1 MDTITPTPELL
12 RKGGHW
18 ERPSTDQKTNRVAY
32 RKLSVFESL
41 HQQGKISDGAKLASD
56 KLTRHLIGATGA
68 NVGSGDGGTDT
79 SDMVEVPSIWH
90 GQKVAEMRRVVANA
104 DQWSALVDIALEVR
118 DIEAVGRG
126 WMGCKQRGQAYI
138 AGLSLI
144 RLGLERL
151 AQHYGMDVSYHARA
165 SP

>member
-1 MDTITPTPELL
+1 MDTLAPTPELL
-12 RKGGHW
+12 SKGGHW
-18 ERPSTDQKTNRVAY
+18 ERPTTDQRTNRVAY
-32 RKLSVFESL
+32 RKLSIFESL
-41 HQQGKISDGAKLASD
+41 HQAGKLSDGAKRAAD
-56 KLTRHLIGATGA
+56 KLTRHLIGSTGV

-90 GQKVAEMRRVVANA
+90 GQKVAEMKRVVANA
-104 DQWSALVDIALEVR
+104 SQWSALVDTAMEVR
-118 DIEAVGRG
+118 DIEAIGRS

-151 AQHYGMDVSYHARA
+151 SEHYGLDTSYHARA